1 MSNSIHATTLAA
13 ALGCGL
19 IAGLCF
25 TFSIA
30 VMPAFDDLS
39 PSAAIAAM
47 QSINRTIVNPLFLLA
62 LLGTALACVVLVVWS
77 IRAWGQPG
85 ARLVLAGAALYLVG
99 MIGVTF
105 AANIPLNDTLDSVRA
120 GGASAAQDWSD
131 FSGPWTALNHVR
143 TVATLAAAG
152 LLTAGLSSAD

>member
-47 QSINRTIVNPLFLLA
+47 QSINRSIVNPLFLLA

-85 ARLVLAGAALYLVG
+85 TRLVLAGAALYLVG

-105 AANIPLNDTLDSVRA
+105 AGNIPLNDTLDSVPA
-120 GGASAAQDWSD
+120 GGSGTAQDWSG
-131 FSGPWTALNHVR
+131 FAGPWTVLNHVR
-143 TVATLAAAG
+143 TVAVLAAAG
-152 LLTAGLSSAD
+152 LLTSGLSSAG

>member
-1 MSNSIHATTLAA
+1 MSNSIHVTTLAA

-77 IRAWGQPG
+77 IRAWDQPG
-85 ARLVLAGAALYLVG
+85 ARLVLTGAALYLLG

-105 AANIPLNDTLDSVRA
+105 VASIPLNDTLDSVRA
-120 GGASAAQDWSD
+120 DGPDAAQDWSD
-131 FSGPWTALNHVR
+131 FSGPWTVLNHVR
-143 TVATLAAAG
+143 TVAVLAAAG
-152 LLTAGLSSAD
+152 LLTSGLSRAD

>member
-1 MSNSIHATTLAA
+1 MSHSIHATSLAA

-19 IAGLCF
+19 VGGLCF
-25 TFSIA
+25 AFSTA
-30 VMPAFDDLS
+30 VMPAFDDLA

-47 QSINRTIVNPLFLLA
+47 QSINRSIVNPVFLLA
-62 LLGTALACVVLVVWS
+62 LLGTALACVALVVWS
-77 IRAWGQPG
+77 IRGWGQPG

-105 AANIPLNDTLDSVRA
+105 AANIPLNDTLDAVRA
-120 GGASAAQDWSD
+120 SGATAAQDWSD
-131 FSGPWTALNHVR
+131 FAGPWTVLNHIR
-143 TVATLAAAG
+143 TLAAFAAAG

>member
-19 IAGLCF
+19 VGGLCF
-25 TFSIA
+25 AFSTA
-30 VMPAFDDLS
+30 VMPAFDDLA

-47 QSINRTIVNPLFLLA
+47 QSINRSIVNPVFLLV
-62 LLGTALACVVLVVWS
+62 LLGTALACIALVVWS

-99 MIGVTF
+99 MMVVTI
-105 AANIPLNDTLDSVRA
+105 AGNIPLNDTLDDVRA
-120 GGASAAQDWSD
+120 DGASAAQDWSD
-131 FSGPWTALNHVR
+131 FSGPWTALNHAR